1 MMYPFHKARRKES
14 GVSTMSLLELFCA
27 VDDFWQ
33 GFAIP
38 AVWQQA
44 QALILRAQMLN
55 DDLRTTFAAWH
66 PEMERAEPVLAAAA

>member
-33 GFAIP
+33 RFAP
-38 AVWQQA
+38 RWEQQ
-44 QALILRAQMLN
+44 RA
-55 DDLRTTFAAWH
+55 T
-66 PEMERAEPVLAAAA
+66 VLAVGARRT